1 VLADVYIWTWTLGG
15 VIQLIAIVWATVV
28 GLRKGHGFLGFILG
42 LFLSLIGVLIIYL
55 IGPRQPSR
63 V

>member
-1 VLADVYIWTWTLGG
+1 VLAIAVWTWTLGG
-15 VIQLIAIVWATVV
+15 IIHLIAIIWATVV
-28 GLRKGHGFLGFILG
+28 GSQKGHGFLGFILG

-55 IGPRQPSR
+55 IGPRQYSR